1 MWALRSYFLSTAAK
15 VVSKRCYTTDL
26 LVTKHILLYECT
38 EEINENE
45 KYEKSEKQLMLIDK
59 F

>member
-1 MWALRSYFLSTAAK
+1 MQSSLKALLHHRSFGHET
-15 VVSKRCYTTDL
+15 YT
-26 LVTKHILLYECT
+26 YECT